1 MPRKPPRPTPG
12 RPAAAAHAVFTIV
25 SANYIALAATLMQSV
40 RDHHP
45 GTARFIVLVDAAQD
59 FPGLDL
65 AAELLPAETCG
76 IAGFANMALWYDV
89 MELNTAVKP
98 SVFLHLFARG
108 FGQVAYLDPDILVT
122 APLQPVWDGLDGH
135 SCVLTPHHTQ
145 PLQDGRHPGDLAILK
160 AGVYNLGFLGLR
172 NDEDAARLVRWWA
185 DRLLTGCR
193 VDLPGH
199 MFTDQ
204 RWMDLAPAFVPRTL
218 ILRHPGCNLAYWNL
232 PHREVRG
239 SAASGFTVN
248 GQELV
253 FAHFSGIRP
262 DDPGSFSKH
271 QDRYD
276 AGTLPPAVAELC
288 TDYRGRVMGNGW
300 ARSSTLPYTYD
311 RFPDSRRIEPAM
323 RRWLLRALDAG
334 RLDPHEPV
342 RIPSDFF
349 DHPEDGAALGAPMTR
364 LMHQLWLDRPDLQAH
379 FPVATPAGAA
389 AYRGWFLSGEAA
401 AGGVDPRSIAAARRL
416 GLPHSF
422 PSRQPPWLR
431 VAGTV
436 WSGPAAAAA
445 GFLAADI
452 RFELDG
458 APALLPRGLALAWER
473 RADLQHHFP
482 LQDLQGLDAY
492 VGWCLTSG
500 LHQDAIAPEMISDGL
515 VAWLNEVPPDA
526 GPPNAGPPGV
536 GPAGAD
542 VPLTRALMLTHGC
555 AQGRGLLPPA
565 SGFPEERMARL
576 SHALWFAYLAPALLR
591 WPVALALPVR
601 AWFAERSDVSAAGFT
616 LNRAALVLW
625 WLRTDVA
632 AAHPMFDEGSRQQ
645 YLLWLLLH
653 GLQELGLAVTD
664 FDPALARQ
672 LPRDVPGL
680 PGVPW
685 FAKLLHGCRA
695 DLRSGFD
702 LATPA
707 GRRGLAGWCRGFLHT
722 EYGGTPAGQAM
733 FPPAQAQAPAPVR
746 AVLALTGCW
755 TGQTG
760 LGEFLRGT
768 AASLR
773 RCGFDDFVV
782 VDRLS
787 SRMFRADGVPLP
799 EDTALHVDR
808 NLVHLNAETAL
819 EDWAW
824 MRKLGVHAA
833 RTVGWWAWE
842 LETLPARWM
851 SSYSYY
857 DEVWGISAFT
867 TAAVAR
873 PGLRPA
879 RTVPQPVHLPDGFAP
894 APRASLGLAEGETVF
909 LFMFDPH
916 SFVERK
922 NPQGVVRA
930 FAEAFPRGNEPVRLV
945 IKTHHGADFP
955 EVMEMLRALSD
966 DPRVEVR
973 DEYASREDA
982 LGLVAA
988 ADAFVS
994 LHRSEGFG
1002 RGPAEA
1008 MLLGKPVILTDYSG
1022 TQDFADADVA
1032 LLVPCRLVPVAP
1044 DEYIGVEGQ
1053 RWAEPDVAAAAAHMR
1068 WVVRNPAAA
1077 RGLGLRARAR
1087 ILAGHGPAA
1096 VGRQVLEALGLGAGG
1111 RPAAVQRP
1119 ARRGKRH
1126 ETGPHLA
1133 NHTAA
1138 E

>member
-1 MPRKPPRPTPG
+1 MSGRPTSEG
-12 RPAAAAHAVFTIV
+12 QAVFTIV

-40 RDHHP
+40 RDHDP
-45 GTARFIVLVDAAQD
+45 GAARFIVLVDAMQD

-65 AAELLPAETCG
+65 AAELLPADACG
-76 IAGFANMALWYDV
+76 IAGFGNMALWYDV

-98 SVFLHLFARG
+98 SVFLHLFGRG

-122 APLQPVWDGLDGH
+122 APLQPVWDGLEGH
-135 SCVLTPHHTQ
+135 SCVLTPHHLQ
-145 PLQDGRHPGDLAILK
+145 PLQDGRHPNDLAIMK
-160 AGVYNLGFLGLR
+160 SGVYNLGFLGLR
-172 NDEDAARLVRWWA
+172 NDEDAARLARWWA

-232 PHREVRG
+232 PHRQVRG
-239 SAASGFTVN
+239 SAAAGFTVD
-248 GQELV
+248 GQPLV
-253 FAHFSGIRP
+253 FAHFSGIKP
-262 DDPGSFSKH
+262 DDPHSFSKH
-271 QDRYD
+271 QNRYT
-276 AGTLPPAVAELC
+276 AATLPPAMAELC
-288 TDYRGRVMGNGW
+288 VEYRRRVMRNGW
-300 ARSSTLPYTYD
+300 ARTGALPYAFS
-311 RFPDSRRIEPAM
+311 RFPDGRRIEPVM

-334 RLDPHEPV
+334 RLDPQEPV
-342 RIPSDFF
+342 CIPSNFF

-364 LMHQLWLDRPDLQAH
+364 LMHQLWLDRLDLQAH
-379 FPVATPAGAA
+379 FLVATPAGAA
-389 AYRGWFLSGEAA
+389 AYRNWFLSGEAA
-401 AGGVDPRSIAAARRL
+401 ISGVDPRSIAAVRRL

-422 PSRQPPWLR
+422 PAQAPPWPRL
-431 VAGTV
+431 AGTV

-445 GFLAADI
+445 GFLAEDV

-458 APALLPRGLALAWER
+458 AAVLLPRGLALGWER
-473 RADLQHHFP
+473 RADLQHYFP
-482 LQDLQGLDAY
+482 LRDLGSLNAY
-492 VGWCLTSG
+492 IGWCLTNG
-500 LHQDAIAPEMISDGL
+500 LHEGSVAPDTISNGL
-515 VAWLNEVPPDA
+515 VAWLTEVAPDA
-526 GPPNAGPPGV
+526 

-542 VPLTRALMLTHGC
+542 VPLTRALMLTQGS
-555 AQGRGLLPPA
+555 ALGRGVLPPA
-565 SGFPEERMARL
+565 SGFPGERTARL

-591 WPVALALPVR
+591 WPDALAAPVR
-601 AWFAERSDVSAAGFT
+601 AWFARPSDVSAAGFT
-616 LNRAALVLW
+616 LNRASLVLW
-625 WLRTDVA
+625 WLRQDVA
-632 AAHPMFDEGSRQQ
+632 AAHPLFDEASRQE

-653 GLQELGLAVTD
+653 GLRELGLGVGD
-664 FDPALARQ
+664 LDPALAQQ
-672 LPRDVPGL
+672 LPRDVPRM

-695 DLRSGFD
+695 DLRDSFD
-702 LATPA
+702 LVTPA
-707 GRRGLAGWCRGFLHT
+707 GRRGLAGWCSSFLQA
-722 EYGGTPAGQAM
+722 EYAGTPAGQVL
-733 FPPAQAQAPAPVR
+733 FPPARATAPVR
-746 AVLALTGCW
+746 AALALTGCW

-760 LGEFLRGT
+760 IGEFLRGT
-768 AASLR
+768 AMSLR

-787 SRMFRADGVPLP
+787 SRMFRADGSALP
-799 EDTALHVDR
+799 SGTALHVDR

-824 MRKLGVHAA
+824 LRKLGVQAV

-842 LETLPARWM
+842 LEALPAEWM
-851 SSYSYY
+851 ASYSCY

-867 TAAVAR
+867 TAALAQ
-873 PGLRPA
+873 PGLRPV
-879 RTVPQPVHLPDGFAP
+879 RTVPQPIHLPDGFVP
-894 APRASLGLAEGETVF
+894 APRASFGLADGEVVF

-922 NPQGVVRA
+922 NPQGVIRA
-930 FAEAFPRGNEPVRLV
+930 FAQAFPRGDEPVRLV
-945 IKTHHGADFP
+945 VKTHHGADFP
-955 EVMEMLRALSD
+955 EVMAALRALSD
-966 DPRVEVR
+966 DSRVEMR
-973 DEYASREDA
+973 DEYSSRKEV

-1032 LLVPCRLVPVAP
+1032 LLVPASLVPVAP

-1068 WVVRNPAAA
+1068 WVARKPAAA
-1077 RGLGLRARAR
+1077 RGLGLRAQAR
-1087 ILAGHGPAA
+1087 IQTAHGVEA
-1096 VGRQVLEALGLGAGG
+1096 VGRQVLAALELDVPSGAAGP
-1111 RPAAVQRP
+1111 PAKAPR
-1119 ARRGKRH
+1119 ARAPDGTLPKPEQQTRRK
-1126 ETGPHLA
+1126 
-1133 NHTAA
+1133 TA
-1138 E
+1138 